1 MTERSG
7 GLDAGTSRPCE
18 CVAVSSGR
26 GQLQRW
32 FERVL
37 IAGARPVPAAMGGAA
52 GVVVLGLAMARFDD
66 ELTRAAQ
73 ELTLVMPVVITAV
86 VGGRR
91 AAYVVAAV
99 ATVVFSLL
107 LPPVGSFRVHVADDL
122 VALVVFSVVAVVI
135 GTLIAGRIEILS
147 RVEHQRAGLLRS
159 VSHDLRTP
167 LASIQAAASEIL
179 DGDDHLDAPTRTR
192 LLHLVVGESERLDRL
207 VANLLSLSRI
217 EAGAGAPRRQPV
229 DVAELVGAVSQRLG
243 RLFLDRPLRVDV
255 APDLPLV
262 QADYVQLDQV
272 VTNLLENAA
281 RHTPAGSAVVLTA
294 DAVPEGFTLTVTD
307 AGPGVAPD
315 QLAAIFEP
323 FRSGPV
329 AGGSGIGLAICKA
342 IVEGHGGTITVSAN
356 PAGGARFT
364 VILPR
369 G

>member
-1 MTERSG
+1 MG
-7 GLDAGTSRPCE
+7 
-18 CVAVSSGR
+18 SGR

-37 IAGARPVPAAMGGAA
+37 IAGAGPVPAAIGGAA
-52 GVVVLGLAMARFDD
+52 GVVALGLVMAQFDD
-66 ELTRAAQ
+66 EPARATQ
-73 ELTLVMPVVITAV
+73 ELTLVVPVVITAV

-99 ATVVFSLL
+99 ATTVFSLL
-107 LPPVGSFRVHVADDL
+107 LPPVGSFRVHLADD
-122 VALVVFSVVAVVI
+122 VIALIVFSVVAVVI
-135 GTLIAGRIEILS
+135 GTLIAGRMEILS
-147 RVEHQRAGLLRS
+147 RVEHQRAVLLRS

-167 LASIQAAASEIL
+167 LASIQAAATEIL
-179 DGDDHLDAPTRTR
+179 DTDAGHDGPTRTR
-192 LLHLVVGESERLDRL
+192 LLDLVVTEAERLDRL

-217 EAGAGAPRRQPV
+217 EAGAAAPRRQPV
-229 DVAELVGAVSQRLG
+229 DVAELVRAVSQRLD
-243 RLFLDRPLRVDV
+243 RLFVNRALFIEV
-255 APDLPLV
+255 APDLPVV

-281 RHTPAGSAVVLTA
+281 RHTPAGSSVAVHA
-294 DAVPEGFTLTVTD
+294 DAVREGIRLTVTD
-307 AGPGVAPD
+307 AGPGVEPD

-323 FRSGPV
+323 FRSGAV
-329 AGGSGIGLAICKA
+329 AGASGIGLAICKA
-342 IVEGHGGTITVSAN
+342 IVEGHRGTITVSAN

>member
-1 MTERSG
+1 MG
-7 GLDAGTSRPCE
+7 
-18 CVAVSSGR
+18 SGR
-26 GQLQRW
+26 GPLPRW

-37 IAGARPVPAAMGGAA
+37 IAGARPVPAATGGIA
-52 GVVVLGLAMARFDD
+52 GLVVLGLVMARFDD
-66 ELTRAAQ
+66 ELARATQ
-73 ELTLVMPVVITAV
+73 ELTLVVPVVITAV

-99 ATVVFSLL
+99 ATIAFSLL
-107 LPPVGSFRVHVADDL
+107 LPPIGSFRVHLADDL

-147 RVEHQRAGLLRS
+147 RVEHQRAVLLRS

-167 LASIQAAASEIL
+167 LASIQAAASEVL
-179 DGDDHLDAPTRTR
+179 DGDDHLDPPTRTR
-192 LLHLVVGESERLDRL
+192 LLHLVVAESERLDRL

-217 EAGAGAPRRQPV
+217 EAGAAAPRRQPV
-229 DVAELVGAVSQRLG
+229 DVAELVGAVSERLG
-243 RLFLDRPLRVDV
+243 RLFVDRPLHVDV

-281 RHTPAGSAVVLTA
+281 RHTPAGAPVTLSAH
-294 DAVPEGFTLTVTD
+294 AVPEGIAVTVTD
-307 AGPGVAPD
+307 AGPGVAAD

-323 FRSGPV
+323 FRSGAV
-329 AGGSGIGLAICKA
+329 AGASGIGRAICKA
-342 IVEGHGGTITVSAN
+342 IVEGHGGTIAVRDN

-364 VILPR
+364 VTLPR

>member
-1 MTERSG
+1 MGR
-7 GLDAGTSRPCE
+7 
-18 CVAVSSGR
+18 GR

-37 IAGARPVPAAMGGAA
+37 IAGARPVPAAMGGAGA
-52 GVVVLGLAMARFDD
+52 VVLLGLVVAQFDD
-66 ELTRAAQ
+66 ELAHATR
-73 ELTLVMPVVITAV
+73 ELTLVVPVVITAV

-99 ATVVFSLL
+99 ATTVFSLL
-107 LPPVGSFRVHVADDL
+107 LPPVGSVRVHLADDL

-147 RVEHQRAGLLRS
+147 RVEHQRAVLLRS

-179 DGDDHLDAPTRTR
+179 DRDSQDGPTRTR
-192 LLHLVVGESERLDRL
+192 LLHLVVDEAERLDRL

-229 DVAELVGAVSQRLG
+229 DVAELVGAVSQRLD
-243 RLFLDRPLRVDV
+243 RLFADRSLHVDF
-255 APDLPLV
+255 APDLPVV
-262 QADYVQLDQV
+262 QGDYVQLDQV

-281 RHTPAGSAVVLTA
+281 RHTPAGS
-294 DAVPEGFTLTVTD
+294 TVTVTAAPVRQGIALVVAD
-307 AGPGVAPD
+307 AGPGVEPG
-315 QLAAIFEP
+315 QRAAIFEP
-323 FRSGPV
+323 FRSGAV
-329 AGGSGIGLAICKA
+329 AGASGIGLAICKA
-342 IVEGHGGTITVSAN
+342 IVEGHGGTIAVSAN

-364 VILPR
+364 VVLPR

>member
-1 MTERSG
+1 M
-7 GLDAGTSRPCE
+7 
-18 CVAVSSGR
+18 GR
-26 GQLQRW
+26 GHGQLQRW

-37 IAGARPVPAAMGGAA
+37 VAGAGPVPAAVAGAA
-52 GVVVLGLAMARFDD
+52 GVAVLGLVVAQFDD
-66 ELTRAAQ
+66 ELARAAQ
-73 ELTLVMPVVITAV
+73 ELTLVVPVVITAV

-107 LPPVGSFRVHVADDL
+107 LPPIGSFRIHLAEDL
-122 VALVVFSVVAVVI
+122 IALVVFSVVAVVI

-147 RVEHQRAGLLRS
+147 RVEHQRAVLLRS

-167 LASIQAAASEIL
+167 LASIQAAASEVL
-179 DGDDHLDAPTRTR
+179 DGDAGHDAPTRAR
-192 LLHLVVGESERLDRL
+192 LLGLVVSEAERLDRL

-217 EAGAGAPRRQPV
+217 EAGAATPRRQPV
-229 DVAELVGAVSQRLG
+229 DMDELIGAVAQRLE
-243 RLFLDRPLRVDV
+243 RLFTNRPLRIDV

-281 RHTPAGSAVVLTA
+281 RHTPAGAPVTLSAH
-294 DAVPEGFTLTVTD
+294 AVPEGVAVTVTD
-307 AGPGVAPD
+307 AGPGIEPD
-315 QLAAIFEP
+315 QRAAIFEP
-323 FRSGPV
+323 FRSGAV
-329 AGGSGIGLAICKA
+329 AGAGGIGLAICKA
-342 IVEGHGGTITVSAN
+342 IVEGHGGTIAVSDN

-364 VILPR
+364 VILPS